1 MGAVHSE
8 QLAPARSR
16 VLRRAILAVGVALVL
31 AGGAATVSAAG
42 NPIDEAVS
50 LRLIATDLVRAR
62 LDASATLR
70 LQISEQAGTIMHA
83 GAQVQG
89 DDLVAN
95 RVYTL
100 WLVDPDGNALLMDT
114 ARADEDCEVDPDTE
128 EESDECEVTVD
139 LRGSQAQIPFD
150 VVTLAGMTV
159 NVREHSTGGEALAT
173 ATVTSSMIG

>member
-1 MGAVHSE
+1 MMKGRGV
-8 QLAPARSR
+8 PT
-16 VLRRAILAVGVALVL
+16 RRGMLTRTILVVGVALVL
-31 AGGAATVSAAG
+31 AGGAAAVSAAG
-42 NPIDEAVS
+42 NPVDEAVS
-50 LRLIATDLVRAR
+50 LRLIATDLVRSQ
-62 LDASATLR
+62 LDGSATLR
-70 LQISEQAGTIMHA
+70 LQSSEQAGTVMHA

-95 RVYTL
+95 TVYAL
-100 WLVDPDGNALLMDT
+100 WLVDPEGNALLMDT
-114 ARADEDCEVDPDTE
+114 ASADEDCEVDPDTE

-139 LRGSQAQIPFD
+139 LQGSRAQIPFD